1 MEKGFSVTAYKR
13 GLQGEAI
20 AISFLKLNGYDILY
34 QRYKTSYGEIDIIA
48 LLGEM
53 LVCIEVKTRATSK
66 LSLHAIHRKQKE
78 RIMQAYLYFIQ
89 ANPRYM
95 NHPVRFDVIVCAPN
109 SKPYHVKH
117 AFESDYE

>member
-13 GLQGEAI
+13 GLQGEAV
-20 AISFLKLNGYDILY
+20 AISFLKLNGYDILH
-34 QRYKTSYGEIDIIA
+34 QRYKTAYGEIDIIA

-53 LVCIEVKTRATSK
+53 LVCIEVKTRSTAN
-66 LSLHAIHRKQKE
+66 LSLQSVQSKQKE
-78 RIMQAYLYFIQ
+78 RIMRAYLYFIQ
-89 ANPRYM
+89 NNSEYM
-95 NHPVRFDVIVCAPN
+95 NYPVRFDVIVCTPN